1 VSETEIRAADVR
13 VGDKI
18 ESTGIVGTVKLA
30 EPEDDKIRIVIEPED
45 GGYVTHRRD
54 PDQTVKLVGRG

>member
-1 VSETEIRAADVR
+1 VSETEIRAAEIR

-30 EPEDDKIRIVIEPED
+30 EPEGDKIRIVIEPED

-54 PDQTVKLVGRG
+54 PDQAIRLVSRG

>member
-1 VSETEIRAADVR
+1 VSETEVRAADVR

-30 EPEDDKIRIVIEPED
+30 EPEADKIRLVIEPED

-54 PDQTVKLVGRG
+54 PDQAIKLVSRG